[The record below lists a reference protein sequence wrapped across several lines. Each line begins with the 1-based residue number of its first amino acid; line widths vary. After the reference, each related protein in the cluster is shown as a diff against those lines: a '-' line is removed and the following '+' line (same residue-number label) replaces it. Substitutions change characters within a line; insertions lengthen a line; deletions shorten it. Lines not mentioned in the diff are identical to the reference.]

1 MYIFEPIVKFL
12 DSLVGYLSYN
22 AILVIFAGLFLLLT
36 LIMIITTSKAYE
48 CRLIKAVDSFNNYFM
63 DNPQITDENLVA
75 FNQRMKSKKVP
86 KQLRKQWQQYVLYRE
101 EKASYYMSFEN
112 CVANPLKNSSFKR
125 DIIVYNVLTWALALV
140 SFVLN
145 LFFSFEIDNVSALL
159 QHVLLCPVLILL
171 VNFLVRIFLEVRHSA
186 IVSDLFQNYQYFE
199 TNIDKATKT
208 LPEYV
213 DYEVLFDRAEIKKG
227 IPILYAYLSK
237 RAEQEQRELELARL
251 KNIEHEQFNFDEAGV
266 AGSLVLER
274 AMQEAENYIAER
286 KKYNQDTEQI
296 NADITQEELNYR
308 EITKEYNRQMQVS
321 RETFENFKSQLNDVS
336 STIEANYL
344 KKQQQ
349 QELDRQRNLERDFD
363 AQTERHKKVLESFQA
378 ELDSV
383 DKFRGES
390 RKTLED
396 AMMSEFKTYN
406 IKVFAEAK
414 KLAEEQQNEKFEE
427 IKAQVKELE
436 ETIVAKN
443 NELENAY
450 AENQALSEKL
460 IGLGVDASDGS
471 TYERREPV
479 EEKMVAQPVIQEE
492 LVQPVEEEIQPI
504 EEVQPVEEVETNQP
518 EEVVSE
524 NNDVVEN
531 EEQQNE
537 VQETYNDE
545 EYEELNNDSEEKI
558 EDSSKEITK
567 QEEPK
572 YISKYFPDDEEEDEE
587 PQEIKPEFDSEIEE
601 QEREEQSFDED
612 KLTNLFEKYFAADLT
627 EDNEENADEE
637 QTENIEEEKS
647 ESEDD
652 VTSLL
657 DQYFGSKEQEEINED
672 ISTEQ
677 EEESEDV
684 QEGEIEQPKRR
695 VGRPRKIKTEEENTE
710 PKKRGRPRKQEVQT
724 EKTSKRRVGRPRK
737 EEKTE
742 EEMVQPK
749 RRGRPRKEETKV
761 SPIKR
766 KAGRPTK
773 SETKEEVKVVAKRKA
788 GRPKKTETKK
798 EVSTAK
804 KAGRP
809 RKVKVEEI
817 KATKA
822 PTKRRGRPRKEETKV
837 SPIKRKAGRPKKV
850 AKVIEVKSPS
860 KGRGRPK
867 KTSSVDI
874 DAYLK
879 EIDNEIAKE
888 NAKIK
893 ETRKQ
898 LEKKA
903 KISKRKK

>member
-48 CRLIKAVDSFNNYFM
+48 CKLIKAVDSFNNYFM

-171 VNFLVRIFLEVRHSA
+171 VYFLVRIFLEVRHSA

-414 KLAEEQQNEKFEE
+414 KIAEEQQNEKFEE

-436 ETIVAKN
+436 EKIVAKN

-460 IGLGVDASDGS
+460 ISLGVDASDGA

-479 EEKMVAQPVIQEE
+479 EEKIVAQPVIKEE
-492 LVQPVEEEIQPI
+492 PVQPVEE
-504 EEVQPVEEVETNQP
+504 VQEVETNQP
-518 EEVVSE
+518 EVVSE
-524 NNDVVEN
+524 NNEVAEN

-537 VQETYNDE
+537 VQETYNDQ
-545 EYEELNNDSEEKI
+545 ELNNNSEEKI
-558 EDSSKEITK
+558 EDSSEEMTK

-601 QEREEQSFDED
+601 QQESENQSNDED
-612 KLTNLFEKYFAADLT
+612 EVTSLFEKYFAADLA
-627 EDNEENADEE
+627 EDNEENTDQE
-637 QTENIEEEKS
+637 QTEKVEEEKS
-647 ESEDD
+647 KSEDD
-652 VTSLL
+652 VTSLF
-657 DQYFGSKEQEEINED
+657 DQYFGSKEQEESNED
-672 ISTEQ
+672 NEDVSTEQ

-710 PKKRGRPRKQEVQT
+710 PKKRGRPRKQVVQT
-724 EKTSKRRVGRPRK
+724 EETPKRRVGRPRK
-737 EEKTE
+737 EDNAE
-742 EEMVQPK
+742 EEKVQPK

-761 SPIKR
+761 STVKR
-766 KAGRPTK
+766 KAGRPRK

-788 GRPKKTETKK
+788 GRPKKTETKQ

-809 RKVKVEEI
+809 RKVKVEET
-817 KATKA
+817 KVAKA

-850 AKVIEVKSPS
+850 ATAIEVKSPS